1 MFERFTEDAREAV
14 VVAQE
19 QARALR
25 HSWIGTEHLLL
36 GVAGK
41 ENAAASRILRRLGL
55 DARTIREDVV
65 RLIGIG
71 GDFDDRDEEALRTL
85 GIDLDQVRRAVE
97 DTFGPGALERSEPP
111 GKYRGRCARP
121 WEAGYLPFTRR
132 AKKSLE
138 LALRWAVTMHSGSI
152 GTEHV
157 LLGLAA
163 EGDGVAARVLRLH
176 GIDAGE
182 IRSAVEDHPGNTGTA
197 S

>member
-1 MFERFTEDAREAV
+1 MFERFTEEARQAV
-14 VVAQE
+14 VTAQE
-19 QARALR
+19 EARALR

-36 GVAGK
+36 GVAAK
-41 ENAAASRILRRLGL
+41 ENAAASRVLRRLGL
-55 DARTIREDVV
+55 DARTIRDDVV

-85 GIDLDQVRRAVE
+85 GIDLDEVRRAVE
-97 DTFGPGALERSEPP
+97 STFGPGALERSEPP
-111 GKYRGRCARP
+111 GKHRGRCDRP

-132 AKKSLE
+132 SKKSLE
-138 LALRWAVTMHSGSI
+138 LALRWAVTLHSGSI

-163 EGDGVAARVLRLH
+163 ERDGVAARVLRLH
-176 GIDAGE
+176 GIDTGE
-182 IRSAVEDHPGNTGTA
+182 IRMAVEDDPGRSGAA